1 MRERDSSGEFGQSK
15 KKIHNKKVTQSW
27 ARKVAPSQGGGR
39 RERGEG
45 GGAQRRVLMDYI
57 QNELQNG
64 NWAAGLFVRHK
75 ALFA

>member
-1 MRERDSSGEFGQSK
+1 VESWYSQ
-15 KKIHNKKVTQSW
+15 KKIHNKKVTQRW

-45 GGAQRRVLMDYI
+45 GGGQRRVLMEYI
-57 QNELQNG
+57 QNEFQNG
-64 NWAAGLFVRHK
+64 NRTAGLFVRNK